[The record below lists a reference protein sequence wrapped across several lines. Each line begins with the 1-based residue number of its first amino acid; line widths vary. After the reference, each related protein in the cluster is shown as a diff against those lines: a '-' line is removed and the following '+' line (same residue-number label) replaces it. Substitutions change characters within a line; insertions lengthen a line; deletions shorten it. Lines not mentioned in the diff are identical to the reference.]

1 ASARP
6 TPEERTTH
14 AEVERSQHLGI
25 GDVPGAANPLEHRRD
40 LVRAEIDA
48 RVDARRQDAIEVL
61 ANAAACDVRKAGREP
76 TLEQALQRRVLAA
89 VPLRTTVEE
98 RAAADVGRR
107 ERRVA
112 LEQIA
117 DQRVA
122 V

>member
-76 TLEQALQRRVLAA
+76 TLEQALQRGVVAA
-89 VPLRTTVEE
+89 WRLEHRVEE
-98 RAAADVGRR
+98 RAAADLGVRQSC
-107 ERRVA
+107 VA
-112 LEQIA
+112 LEQI
-117 DQRVA
+117 
-122 V
+122 